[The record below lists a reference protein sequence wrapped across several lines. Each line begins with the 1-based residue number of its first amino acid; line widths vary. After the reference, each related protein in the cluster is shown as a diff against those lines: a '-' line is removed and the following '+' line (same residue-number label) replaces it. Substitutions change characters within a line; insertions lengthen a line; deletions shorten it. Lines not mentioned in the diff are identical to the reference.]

1 MPTTRKQKKTRKS
14 REAEML
20 SDIENLDIMLGG
32 NHFDRN
38 ERNESVNSNQ
48 AGRPESLFGDEFGDE
63 NENEFPNPGNNGPS
77 PNTELGHNSIRECSS
92 VEINRLSSELNSRIS
107 REMDEMMNSV
117 SVQIQR
123 AINEAISSQILP
135 QIQNAVMA
143 GSGQLTKER
152 WNVPAE
158 RPEGYSEVLQNL
170 EPRNNSKG
178 KQANDRLK
186 DGFTNTNSRAYDM
199 VTGENESPI
208 EVPEF
213 LTGRIPSTSH
223 LNRSNDDLPLLDTT
237 IPAQERITTAADSDP
252 ITRLADVLTTMQNRP
267 TAQQLT
273 IRPVNSN
280 TMTFDGKSEKFELFE
295 DLFHTMIKMQPEM
308 TEQMK
313 INHFHS
319 LLRKNA
325 LQTFRNISSSNRQ
338 TLEDVLVIF
347 RRKYVKP
354 EPQATVKHKR
364 HRLVFDPNTM
374 KLPDFL
380 EELNQGAEK
389 AFVDHAQ
396 KMIDS
401 LLYAKLPPKLKRSV
415 NMARLENGSYDE
427 IVAHLERELELNAL
441 EESDDLPM
449 ATMTSSS
456 TKPET
461 PLSTGQLSDI
471 TCNYCKEKGHMV
483 KDCEKLKKKKEK
495 DAQQGKSTQKKT
507 YPECGTCG
515 KKNHPEERCWQGAGA
530 HLKPKRT
537 RPEDSTENKPNPK
550 AQKPQTKPTSSGS
563 QSSYPNDESKN

>member
-158 RPEGYSEVLQNL
+158 RPEGYSEILQNL
-170 EPRNNSKG
+170 EPRNNSKS
-178 KQANDRLK
+178 KQTNDRPK
-186 DGFTNTNSRAYDM
+186 DGFTSTNSRAYDM

-237 IPAQERITTAADSDP
+237 IPAQERIATAADSDP

-354 EPQATVKHKR
+354 ESQATAKHKW

-389 AFVDHAQ
+389 AFGDHAQ

-456 TKPET
+456 TKPKT

-563 QSSYPNDESKN
+563 QSSYPNEESKN